1 MPEPAARADHEA
13 AFRRAGLPLFI
24 DDYSATR
31 DVWTRALPVLT
42 LVGVAEVL
50 GAVDLQFSWWE
61 NLATL
66 VAGLAI
72 LVGSFALV
80 NRLRG
85 RRALARPDELGAPEL
100 TAFVVVPALLPAVL
114 NGQTTSALVTAAGN
128 LALLAVLYAVIG
140 YGVVSIVRWA
150 GRRLVGQLAAS
161 VQLLARALP
170 LLLLF
175 SVVLFIN
182 TEMWQVFADMSD
194 ATLLATTVLLVAVG
208 SLFLAVRLPR
218 EVGALEAQV
227 GAGPPLDG
235 RQRLNVGLVM
245 FVSQGLQVLVV
256 SLAIG
261 AFFVGFGMLVISDSV
276 YEAWTTHAPT
286 SVLDL
291 SALGV
296 NASIS
301 RELLHVSGAIA
312 ALSGLYYAIAVLTDG
327 TYREE
332 FLSELTDEMRSSFAL
347 RAAYLSAAD

>member
-1 MPEPAARADHEA
+1 VPDPARADHEA

-42 LVGVAEVL
+42 LVGVAELL
-50 GAVDLQFSWWE
+50 GAIDLDWTWWQ

-66 VAGLAI
+66 VGGLAI
-72 LVGSFALV
+72 LVGSFTLV

-85 RRALARPDELGAPEL
+85 RPALARPDDIGTPEL
-100 TAFVVVPALLPAVL
+100 AAFVVVPALLPAVL

-128 LALLAVLYAVIG
+128 LVLLAVLYAVIG

-194 ATLLATTVLLVAVG
+194 GTLVATTVLLVGVG

-227 GAGPPLDG
+227 GAGPPLSA

-256 SLAIG
+256 ALAVG

-276 YEAWTTHAPT
+276 YEAWTTHPPT

-291 SALGV
+291 SALGID
-296 NASIS
+296 ASIS

-312 ALSGLYYAIAVLTDG
+312 ALSGLYYAIAVLTDS

-347 RAAYLSAAD
+347 RATYLSAVD